1 VQIRDIQPLNVI
13 QLPIGKIR
21 IQKKFSSKRNKV
33 FLCSI
38 RGKLNAEN
46 AILKQYVIGN
56 PKREY
61 EILKMLR
68 KNGLNVPQPYF
79 YNKKYAIMDYIPGV
93 LLSDLVEADNMS
105 WVEKIVDWF
114 ILFHSTMRREG
125 TPFIKSDVNLR
136 NFLFFND
143 EFYGIDFEDLSVGQ
157 PASDI
162 GGLAAHIL
170 TNNPRFTQSKQ
181 KAVDMLIKHY
191 CKINHDVL
199 QSEVNKCLWRELV
212 KIAAR
217 RPDERQE
224 ILGYCFFHQ
233 RKWTS

>member
-1 VQIRDIQPLNVI
+1 MQIKDIQPLNVI
-13 QLPIGKIR
+13 QLPIGKVS
-21 IQKKFSSKRNKV
+21 IQKKFISKRNRV

-56 PKREY
+56 PEREY
-61 EILKMLR
+61 EILKLLC
-68 KNGLNVPQPYF
+68 KYGLNVPQPYF

-93 LLSDLVEADNMS
+93 LLSDLVEAEDLS
-105 WVEKIVDWF
+105 WVEKIVEWF
-114 ILFHSTMRREG
+114 ILFHSIVRKEG
-125 TPFIKSDVNLR
+125 TSYIKSDVNLR
-136 NFLFFND
+136 NFLYFND
-143 EFYGIDFEDLSVGQ
+143 EFYGIDFEELSVGQ

-181 KAVDMLIKHY
+181 KAVDRIIKSY
-191 CKINHDVL
+191 CKINHDVIPS
-199 QSEVNKCLWRELV
+199 QVNKCLWQELL

-217 RPDERQE
+217 RPNERQE
-224 ILGYCFFHQ
+224 ILKFCLINQKGLT
-233 RKWTS
+233 R